1 MCTFVIAW
9 IFFYLASS
17 SSKQIGSILTDV
29 RGMAHS
35 SSTYI
40 KTQTPDTVYD
50 VLKALST
57 EKKNLSRK
65 QLFAFWSFSFT
76 YYYVHTRNAF
86 FFCLEIEYVSSFSFS
101 FFFKLELYIRPFNL
115 HPEKWF
121 EGYPVKST
129 QIFIGCTLIFLGC
142 CHALIFLGYSLD
154 FFLIYKH
161 ETQLFSSCHPEKKPG
176 RRYPKKISDSNVE
189 KSGRCGT

>member
-1 MCTFVIAW
+1 MLNELKGHINEGLASNPDRPYLRKEERISHLTVNKDVHK
-9 IFFYLASS
+9 IFSYLASS

-40 KTQTPDTVYD
+40 KTQTPDTVYY

-76 YYYVHTRNAF
+76 TM
-86 FFCLEIEYVSSFSFS
+86 
-101 FFFKLELYIRPFNL
+101 YIQEML
-115 HPEKWF
+115 
-121 EGYPVKST
+121 
-129 QIFIGCTLIFLGC
+129 
-142 CHALIFLGYSLD
+142 
-154 FFLIYKH
+154 FFL
-161 ETQLFSSCHPEKKPG
+161 L
-176 RRYPKKISDSNVE
+176 
-189 KSGRCGT
+189 

>member
-1 MCTFVIAW
+1 MLNELKGLINEVLASDPDRSYLRKEDRISQLTVSKDVHK
-9 IFFYLASS
+9 IFSYLASS

-29 RGMAHS
+29 HGMAHS

-40 KTQTPDTVYD
+40 KTQTPDTVYH

-76 YYYVHTRNAF
+76 TMYIQEML

-101 FFFKLELYIRPFNL
+101 FFFKLEL
-115 HPEKWF
+115 H
-121 EGYPVKST
+121 
-129 QIFIGCTLIFLGC
+129 
-142 CHALIFLGYSLD
+142 
-154 FFLIYKH
+154 YK
-161 ETQLFSSCHPEKKPG
+161 
-176 RRYPKKISDSNVE
+176 N
-189 KSGRCGT
+189 